1 MSSNDSNPERAA
13 KRHVPAIVGIGLAL
27 VVALLAFLI
36 FMPGVDEDDEGIAT
50 TAPPEGVTSTE
61 AEGGMAEG
69 GSN

>member
-1 MSSNDSNPERAA
+1 MSRPLWASGWPWSWRFS
-13 KRHVPAIVGIGLAL
+13 
-27 VVALLAFLI
+27 AFLI

-61 AEGGMAEG
+61 AEGGMADG